1 MKFTQLFTKTR
12 KDIAKTDS
20 VNADFLVRGGYIDQ
34 LSAGTYTF
42 LPLGWRVYKKIESI
56 ICDEM
61 DKAGGQEIFMPAMHP
76 VSNWKKTGRFDG
88 LDIIYRALGNL
99 TGDENVLGPT
109 HEEVVTPLAAKFVFS
124 YKDLPKYVYQIQDK
138 FRDEARPKSGLLRT
152 KEFMMKDLY
161 SFHTDEKDLDRYY
174 KVMEKS
180 YFNIFNRCGIGKE
193 TVLTYSSGGSF
204 SKYSHE
210 FQAICETGEDTI
222 YLCEKCRVAVNKEIY
237 HEQNSCPECGNKK
250 LTQNRAIEVGN
261 IFRLMDKFSKAFD
274 FNYLDK
280 NNKKHHV
287 MMGCYGIGLGRLMAS
302 VVEVSHDEAGIIWPK
317 AIAPY
322 DIHLVSLN
330 KTEKEA
336 EKIYAEL
343 QDAGYSVLWD
353 DRDER
358 AGVKLTD
365 SELLGIPVRIVVS
378 PKTIEGNQIEYKKRD
393 EKKSELISLK
403 DFLKRDNA

>member
-76 VSNWKKTGRFDG
+76 VANWKKTGRFDG
-88 LDIIYRALGNL
+88 LDIIYRAIGNL

-222 YLCEKCRVAVNKEIY
+222 YLCEKCRVAVNKEIH
-237 HEQNSCPECGNKK
+237 HEQNTCPECGNKK
-250 LTQNRAIEVGN
+250 LTQKRAIEVGN

-336 EKIYAEL
+336 EKIYSEL

-378 PKTIEGNQIEYKKRD
+378 PKTIESNQIEYKKRD

>member
-20 VNADFLVRGGYIDQ
+20 VNADYLVRGGYIDQ

-61 DKAGGQEIFMPAMHP
+61 DKAGGQELFMPALHP
-76 VSNWKKTGRFDG
+76 VANWKKTCRLDG
-88 LDIIYRALGNL
+88 LDILYRAIGNL

-161 SFHTDEKDLDRYY
+161 SFHADEKDLDRYY

-237 HEQNSCPECGNKK
+237 PELNSCPECGNNK
-250 LTQNRAIEVGN
+250 LTQKRAIEVGN

-287 MMGCYGIGLGRLMAS
+287 LMGCYGIGLGRLMAS
-302 VVEVSHDEAGIIWPK
+302 IVEASHDEAGIIWPK
-317 AIAPY
+317 EVSPY

-336 EKIYAEL
+336 ENLYKEL
-343 QDAGYSVLWD
+343 QEAGYSVLWD

-358 AGVKLTD
+358 AGVKLAD
-365 SELLGIPVRIVVS
+365 SDLLGIATRIIIS
-378 PKTIEGNQIEYKKRD
+378 PKTIESNQIELKKRD
-393 EKKSELISLK
+393 EKKSELISFK
-403 DFLKRDNA
+403 DFLKKDNA

>member
-61 DKAGGQEIFMPAMHP
+61 DKAGGQELFMPAMHP
-76 VSNWKKTGRFDG
+76 VANWKKTGRFDG
-88 LDIIYRALGNL
+88 LDIIYRAIGNL

-237 HEQNSCPECGNKK
+237 HEQNSCPECSNKG
-250 LTQNRAIEVGN
+250 LTQKRAIEVGN

-336 EKIYAEL
+336 DKIYTEL
-343 QDAGYSVLWD
+343 QEAGYSVLWD

-358 AGVKLTD
+358 AGVKLAD
-365 SELLGIPVRIVVS
+365 SDLLGIPIRIVVS
-378 PKTIEGNQIEYKKRD
+378 PKTIESNQIEHKKRD